1 MSREERDVWVEIDHL
16 RQELEALKIK
26 RGVLEE
32 ARDEMK
38 HISGGLTE
46 MAETAMA
53 ISSKINAELHKENVL
68 T

>member
-1 MSREERDVWVEIDHL
+1 MSTAERNIWKEIDSL
-16 RQELEALKIK
+16 RSELEALKIK

-53 ISSKINAELHKENVL
+53 ISSRIQAELHKEDV
-68 T
+68 